1 MGLDEIVEFLG
12 RFGNL
17 EFQKRVERVGY
28 KRKKERKVVGGTAS
42 RAKWRRRF
50 YTLVYNIL

>member
-42 RAKWRRRF
+42 RAK
-50 YTLVYNIL
+50 